1 MNAIT
6 PPPHTPANATASN
19 VWQGANR
26 PVHIQE
32 VGPRDGLQIEPV
44 LVPTADKIAIVNALG
59 AAGLKKIEVSAFV
72 SPKAIPSLAD
82 ASEVFQGITK
92 LPDCIYSALVPN
104 LKGAERAL
112 AAGADELNLV
122 MSVTQT
128 HNLANLRMLQEQS
141 FAALAQ
147 VVQQVGTSVPIN
159 VSLSCSFGCPM
170 EGDVPLEQTLH
181 WAERF
186 IALGVQGISLC
197 DTTGMAHPAQVHEAA
212 STFVA
217 RWPEVACTL
226 HFHNTRGMGLA
237 NILAGL
243 AAGVRHFDA
252 ALGGLGGC
260 PYAPGASGNISTEE
274 VVHALQLM
282 GYSTGID
289 LQALLLIAQR
299 LPGLIG
305 HELPSQLVKAG
316 PRWTTHPAPANLEDI
331 RQRALAR

>member
-1 MNAIT
+1 MNAPT
-6 PPPHTPANATASN
+6 PQSTNS
-19 VWQGANR
+19 VWHGAQR
-26 PVHIQE
+26 AVHIQE
-32 VGPRDGLQIEPV
+32 VGPRDGLQIEAAF
-44 LVPTADKIAIVNALG
+44 VPTQDKIALVNALS
-59 AAGLKKIEVSAFV
+59 AAGLKKIEVTAFV

-82 ASEVFQGITK
+82 ASEVFEGISK

-112 AAGADELNLV
+112 QAGADELNLV

-147 VVQQVGTSVPIN
+147 VVQQVGASVPVN

-170 EGDVPLEQTLH
+170 EGDVPMEQTLQ

-197 DTTGMAHPAQVHEAA
+197 DTTGMAHPAQVQQMA
-212 STFVA
+212 SAFIT
-217 RWPEVACTL
+217 RWPELECTL

-243 AAGVRHFDA
+243 DAGVRHFDA

-289 LQALLLIAQR
+289 LQALLHAAER
-299 LPGLIG
+299 LPALIG
-305 HELPSQLVKAG
+305 HALPSPLVKAG
-316 PRWTTHPAPANLEDI
+316 PSWTQHPAPANLEDI
-331 RQRALAR
+331 RQRALEKSSH

>member
-1 MNAIT
+1 MT
-6 PPPHTPANATASN
+6 SSLWH
-19 VWQGANR
+19 GADR
-26 PVHIQE
+26 AVHIQE

-44 LVPTADKIAIVNALG
+44 FVPTQEKVAIINALS

-82 ASEVFQGITK
+82 ASDVFAGITK
-92 LPDCIYSALVPN
+92 NADCVYSALVPN

-112 AAGADELNLV
+112 EAGADELNLV

-141 FAALAQ
+141 FATLQHIIAQ
-147 VVQQVGTSVPIN
+147 VGSCTPIN

-170 EGDVPLEQTLH
+170 EGDVPMEQTLH

-197 DTTGMAHPAQVHEAA
+197 DTTGMAHPGLVYAMAN
-212 STFVA
+212 TFRA
-217 RWPEVACTL
+217 RWPETECTL

-243 AAGVRHFDA
+243 DAGVRHFDA

-282 GYSTGID
+282 GYATGID
-289 LQALLLIAQR
+289 LSALLTTAQR
-299 LPGLIG
+299 LPALIG

-316 PRWTTHPAPANLEDI
+316 PSWTVHPAPKNLEDI
-331 RQRALAR
+331 RQRALEK